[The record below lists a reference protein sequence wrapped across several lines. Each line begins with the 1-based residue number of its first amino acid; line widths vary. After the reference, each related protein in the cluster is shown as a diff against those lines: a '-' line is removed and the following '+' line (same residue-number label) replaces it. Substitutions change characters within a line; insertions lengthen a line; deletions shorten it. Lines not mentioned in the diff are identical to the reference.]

1 MLPVNSI
8 FSTRIVTN
16 FYYTATKRCLF
27 AHCSHHISSNQTDRN
42 ATRYQQTRFNY
53 NAATVNKENKAIQ
66 EPLPQLVTSY
76 FDQFPNYCQMI
87 TDAKS
92 RARRSILIDNC
103 GVKYIDLGNCFQNVE
118 HVYSIVKETKKGSTR
133 LTLIEFKTEQDA
145 ELVAKQAR
153 HNEGLL
159 PVPLKVFQYVG
170 DHRPKLDNTNLAF
183 PVTNTKLSYK
193 RGLTPLPDSY
203 CDLVANNMMS
213 LVALKLRFITLVNF
227 ERILCSGMFE
237 EFELMPFGS
246 SVIDTGCDSG
256 DLDILLTR
264 REDHSQTILDS
275 LEESKK
281 IYRSGPTNNLAHL
294 DKSLYSAAG
303 DIRGFKSTMK
313 WFDHVLKDYM
323 PLSEGVQF
331 IPHAQVPIIKFT
343 SRITSI
349 ECDLSFNLRLD
360 NRSLYDTNYSG
371 ILMSQIMYSL
381 CRQNNLFVAVVIYLR
396 AFAKLTGI
404 KSRPGEGFT
413 NFQLLSL
420 ILFYLQKI
428 TIEQPSK
435 EKQINLE
442 EIKSANQKPLM
453 PSFMKLL
460 NARMFPHEVLNLND
474 SELNHIVPKVIEGFF
489 QYFSEFDFANKS
501 INLYNACVEDKKDN
515 SPIYVSNPLDRR
527 RNICHNVNRKC
538 LEHFVDQVRLASGD
552 KRRGDPLTLIRGLLM
567 KSYLLEQK
575 SSKRALSASIN
586 FSNGARTVVKT
597 EGIAQDVC
605 R

>member
-1 MLPVNSI
+1 MIPVNSI

-27 AHCSHHISSNQTDRN
+27 AQCSHRISSNQTDQN
-42 ATRYQQTRFNY
+42 AIRYQQSRFNH
-53 NAATVNKENKAIQ
+53 NAATANKETSTIHDS
-66 EPLPQLVTSY
+66 PQLVTSY

-87 TDAKS
+87 TDAKN

-103 GVKYIDLGNCFQNVE
+103 GVKYIDLENDFQNVE
-118 HVYSIVKETKKGSTR
+118 HVYSIVKETKKGLTR
-133 LTLIEFKTEQDA
+133 LTLIEFRTEEDA

-170 DHRPKLDNTNLAF
+170 DHRPKLEHQNLPF
-183 PVTNTKLSYK
+183 PVTHTKLTYK
-193 RGLTPLPDSY
+193 RGITPLPDSY
-203 CDLVANNMMS
+203 CNLVANNMMS
-213 LVALKLRFITLVNF
+213 LVALKMRFITLVNF

-256 DLDILLTR
+256 DLDLLLTR
-264 REDHSQTILDS
+264 KEDHSQIIFDT
-275 LEESKK
+275 LEEPRK
-281 IYRSGPTNNLAHL
+281 IYKTGPTNNLAHL
-294 DKSLYSAAG
+294 DKSLYSVAG
-303 DIRGFKSTMK
+303 DTRGFRATMK

-323 PLSEGVQF
+323 PLSEGVTF

-360 NRSLYDTNYSG
+360 NRGLYDTNYSG

-396 AFAKLTGI
+396 AYAKLTGI
-404 KSRPGEGFT
+404 KSKPGEGFT

-420 ILFYLQKI
+420 IIFYLQRI
-428 TIEQPSK
+428 TINQSSRGR
-435 EKQINLE
+435 QISFE
-442 EIKSANQKPLM
+442 EIKNTQQKPLV
-453 PSFMKLL
+453 PSFMRLL
-460 NARMFPHEVLNLND
+460 NTKLYPYDVMNLD
-474 SELNHIVPKVIEGFF
+474 DDELNQIVPEIVAGFF
-489 QYFSEFDFANKS
+489 RYFSKFDFSTKS
-501 INLYNACVEDKKDN
+501 MNLYNACVEDKKDN
-515 SPIYVSNPLDRR
+515 SPIYVNNPLDRR
-527 RNICHNVNRKC
+527 RNICHNINRKSF
-538 LEHFVDQVRLASGD
+538 EHFLDQLRLAISD
-552 KRRGDPLTLIRGLLM
+552 SKQDNPLILIRKLLS
-567 KSYLLEQK
+567 KSNLLEQRNTRK
-575 SSKRALSASIN
+575 VPSTSVYT
-586 FSNGARTVVKT
+586 SNGTRTVVKT
-597 EGIAQDVC
+597 EGIARDVC